1 VTNWKEI
8 RHQVQV
14 RIRNVVRRRGKS
26 KSQQK
31 SEVKGKSKRKNKKE
45 ITPQEA
51 VALTASIIII
61 IMALGGIG
69 LVYNVFAQLA

>member
-1 VTNWKEI
+1 VTNWKEV
-8 RHQVQV
+8 RHHVQV

-51 VALTASIIII
+51 VALTGITLTQGKSDDDLFEEE
-61 IMALGGIG
+61 LGNEI
-69 LVYNVFAQLA
+69 